1 MVAHIDG
8 NSTLVW
14 YISGFYSPQQNSERS
29 LRVQFDMI
37 SLTIAPWLPG
47 ECKCPH
53 RCFYGWILCGYVC
66 SCSRIRVGVQCDCNK
81 PQMAT
86 HKLLVPYAQHTGPH
100 GPKRD
105 NTAES
110 LTKVRLDPSAKVCVL
125 HSSQFWLRWS
135 PPGGVN
141 LTPTLQ
147 NGNIRAAGELHSSR

>member
-1 MVAHIDG
+1 MNANARITVFMAGSYVDMFVRADK
-8 NSTLVW
+8 SVW
-14 YISGFYSPQQNSERS
+14 
-29 LRVQFDMI
+29 
-37 SLTIAPWLPG
+37 
-47 ECKCPH
+47 
-53 RCFYGWILCGYVC
+53 VC
-66 SCSRIRVGVQCDCNK
+66 SATARSPDW
-81 PQMAT
+81 AT
-86 HKLLVPYAQHTGPH
+86 HKLLMLCAQHTGPH